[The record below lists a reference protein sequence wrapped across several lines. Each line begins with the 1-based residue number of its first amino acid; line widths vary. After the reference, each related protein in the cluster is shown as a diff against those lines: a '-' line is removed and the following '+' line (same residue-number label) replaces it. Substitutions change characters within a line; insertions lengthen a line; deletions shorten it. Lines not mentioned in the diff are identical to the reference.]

1 MAQGVLICGWVPRA
15 FAVLY
20 LLALMFFLVG
30 TFGLFGQTR
39 DPLSGVFLVPLGW
52 PWNRLVDLA
61 PQPAWPWL
69 AALAPL
75 LNLGLLAVLC
85 RWARS

>member
-1 MAQGVLICGWVPRA
+1 MAQGVQICGWVLRA
-15 FAVLY
+15 LAVLY
-20 LLALMFFLVG
+20 LLALVIFLIG
-30 TFGLFGQTR
+30 TFGLFGQAR

-69 AALAPL
+69 AAIAPMM
-75 LNLGLLAVLC
+75 NLGLLAVLC
-85 RWARS
+85 RWLRN

>member
-1 MAQGVLICGWVPRA
+1 MAQGVLICGWVLRA

-20 LLALMFFLVG
+20 LLALVIFLVG

-52 PWNRLVDLA
+52 PWNRFVDLA
-61 PQPAWPWL
+61 PQSTWPWL

-75 LNLGLLAVLC
+75 VNIGLLALLC
-85 RWARS
+85 RWARN

>member
-1 MAQGVLICGWVPRA
+1 MAVGAAVCIWVLRA
-15 FAVLY
+15 FIALY
-20 LLALMFFLVG
+20 LFALAMFLVG

-39 DPLSGVFLVPLGW
+39 DPLSGVFLIPLGW
-52 PWNRLVDLA
+52 PWNWLVDLA
-61 PQPAWPWL
+61 PQPTWPWL

-75 LNLGLLAVLC
+75 LNLSLLAALC